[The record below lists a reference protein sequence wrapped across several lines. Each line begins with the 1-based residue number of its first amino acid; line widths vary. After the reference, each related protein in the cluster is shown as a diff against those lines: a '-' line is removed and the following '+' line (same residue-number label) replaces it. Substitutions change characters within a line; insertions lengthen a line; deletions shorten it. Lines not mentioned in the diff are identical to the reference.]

1 MLVILQLST
10 LVWVF
15 DGHVLGYL
23 MGTYVL
29 PTPFPWWLGVET
41 ISTPLYPL
49 SMKTCLI
56 IFNNNSPPKNP
67 VQFSLSLIKT
77 PQDILPFPVLD
88 SWRRIIFPA
97 VLIHNTTGYKCP
109 SLRTV
114 IWVAHN
120 NSIFWAPT
128 SAAWRF
134 LNLIHSPSSSRW
146 YSKRNFSVNSCPCWI
161 KKHN

>member
-56 IFNNNSPPKNP
+56 IFNNNSPPKKP

-120 NSIFWAPT
+120 NSIYKSTSSEHLPQLPDDFWTLSIPRHLLADIPKGT
-128 SAAWRF
+128 F
-134 LNLIHSPSSSRW
+134 LWTLVP
-146 YSKRNFSVNSCPCWI
+146 VG
-161 KKHN
+161 